1 MEKFIV
7 PLSCSRVSD
16 ERGVAKRVS
25 ALLNALDDI
34 NGYVVEKGEGLKAV
48 QAFRDEFFDRLKA
61 EGWRVSV
68 NKADKWQILPPK

>member
-48 QAFRDEFFDRLKA
+48 QAFRA
-61 EGWRVSV
+61 M
-68 NKADKWQILPPK
+68 